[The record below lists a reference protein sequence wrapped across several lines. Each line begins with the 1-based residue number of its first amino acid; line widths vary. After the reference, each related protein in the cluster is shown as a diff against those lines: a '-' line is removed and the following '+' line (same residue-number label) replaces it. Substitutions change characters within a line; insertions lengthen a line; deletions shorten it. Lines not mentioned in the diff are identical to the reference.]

1 MRVAVV
7 QTKPVPCA
15 IDGNVRAHET
25 WIKKAAT
32 HGADM
37 VFFPELSLTGYE
49 PIAAER
55 LALRADDARLDV
67 FDMLSHA
74 LRITIGIGAP
84 TLGFDGVRISMI
96 VFRPDAARIVYSKQH
111 LHADELPYFV
121 AGSGQVTL
129 PSGSEVVAPAICY
142 ESLLPQHC
150 AQAAALGATLYVAT
164 STSRRPIAFVDSSR
178 NAASSSR
185 TQLEAPVGG
194 DRVEPGPR
202 RPSVAARLDPP
213 LSADIVA
220 VAWPPVPLRPV
231 LLEVRCRGADA
242 LRRLPRHV
250 ACGQAPRPL
259 PPLGPLGVRSG
270 AGRG

>member
-7 QTKPVPCA
+7 QTKPAPCA
-15 IDGNVRAHET
+15 IDVNVRAHET

-49 PIAAER
+49 PKAAER

-84 TLGFDGVRISMI
+84 TLGFGGVRISMI

-121 AGSGQVTL
+121 AGGGQVTL

-150 AQAAALGATLYVAT
+150 AQAAALGATLYVA
-164 STSRRPIAFVDSSR
+164 
-178 NAASSSR
+178 
-185 TQLEAPVGG
+185 
-194 DRVEPGPR
+194 
-202 RPSVAARLDPP
+202 SVAKSASGLAKADVHYPASARRHALAVLMANCVGTCDGFEAAGGSAVWNARGELLARLPDAREGA
-213 LSADIVA
+213 LLFDSA
-220 VAWPPVPLRPV
+220 
-231 LLEVRCRGADA
+231 
-242 LRRLPRHV
+242 
-250 ACGQAPRPL
+250 
-259 PPLGPLGVRSG
+259 
-270 AGRG
+270 AGSAFPTAG

>member
-49 PIAAER
+49 PKAAER

-129 PSGSEVVAPAICY
+129 PAGSEVVAPAICY

-150 AQAAALGATLYVAT
+150 AQAATLGATLYVA
-164 STSRRPIAFVDSSR
+164 SVAK
-178 NAASSSR
+178 AASGLAKTDVHYPSSAR
-185 TQLEAPVGG
+185 RHALTVLMANCIGPCDGFEAAGG
-194 DRVEPGPR
+194 SAVWDARGELL
-202 RPSVAARLDPP
+202 ARLPGTREGALLFD
-213 LSADIVA
+213 SATGSA
-220 VAWPPVPLRPV
+220 FPT
-231 LLEVRCRGADA
+231 
-242 LRRLPRHV
+242 
-250 ACGQAPRPL
+250 
-259 PPLGPLGVRSG
+259 
-270 AGRG
+270 AG

>member
-49 PIAAER
+49 PKAAER

-129 PSGSEVVAPAICY
+129 PAGSEVVAPAICY

-150 AQAAALGATLYVAT
+150 AQAAALGATLYVA
-164 STSRRPIAFVDSSR
+164 SVAK
-178 NAASSSR
+178 AASGLAKTDVHYPSSAR
-185 TQLEAPVGG
+185 RHALAVLMANCIGPCDGFEAAGG
-194 DRVEPGPR
+194 SAVWDARGELL
-202 RPSVAARLDPP
+202 ARLPGTREGALLFD
-213 LSADIVA
+213 SATGSA
-220 VAWPPVPLRPV
+220 FPTA
-231 LLEVRCRGADA
+231 A
-242 LRRLPRHV
+242 
-250 ACGQAPRPL
+250 
-259 PPLGPLGVRSG
+259 
-270 AGRG
+270 